1 MIVAE
6 LSGNHNG
13 DLQRAKAL
21 IYIAKQAGADA
32 VKLQTYTADTITI
45 NSDRPEFQLHGG
57 LWNGRN
63 LYDLYEWAHTP
74 WEWHSE
80 LFRYAKE
87 IGIVIFSSPFDLSAV
102 AFLES
107 LNCPIYKIASFEAMD
122 LPLIRGVALTGKPI
136 IISTGVINDEQIQE
150 ALDTVYATGNR
161 AVTLLHCISQYPAKS
176 ESFNLKTIKDMQ
188 QRFSVPVGLSDHTLD
203 NTVAIASTALGAVM
217 VEKHF
222 TVKRSDG
229 GPDADFSLEP
239 EELASLVNTVKT
251 TQKAMGQVS
260 YQNSDKSQCHRSLY
274 VVKSMKKGEYFTP
287 KNIRSIRPGLGME
300 PKYIDDIIGK
310 KCTNNIAFATP
321 MKKEFID
328 EQSESL
334 LKNKE

>member
-21 IYIAKQAGADA
+21 ILIAKQAGADA

-45 NSDRPEFQLHGG
+45 KSNRPEFLLQGG
-57 LWNGRN
+57 LWDGRN

-74 WEWHSE
+74 WAWHSE
-80 LFRYAKE
+80 LFEYAKE
-87 IGIVIFSSPFDLSAV
+87 IDITLFSSPFDGTAID
-102 AFLES
+102 FLET

-122 LPLIRGVALTGKPI
+122 LPLIKKAAETGKPI
-136 IISTGVINDEQIQE
+136 IISTGVINEIQIQE
-150 ALDTVYATGNR
+150 ALETVYETGNR
-161 AVTLLHCISQYPAKS
+161 DVTLLHCISQYPAQA
-176 ESFNLKTIKDMQ
+176 EAFNLKTITDMQ

-203 NTVAIASTALGAVM
+203 NTIAIASTALGAVM

-222 TVKRSDG
+222 TIKRSDG

-239 EELASLVNTVKT
+239 DELSGLVDVIKITR
-251 TQKAMGQVS
+251 KAMGQVS

-274 VVKSMKKGEYFTP
+274 VVKAMKKGERFSS

-300 PKYIDDIIGK
+300 PKYIDEIIGK
-310 KCTNNIAFATP
+310 RCASNIDFATP
-321 MKKEFID
+321 MKKEYI
-328 EQSESL
+328 EL
-334 LKNKE
+334 